1 VGRVRTAID
10 RLHTLD
16 ESVRRDPGTRS
27 RGDIPIDNTTRTKL
41 EQLFDMSSGYV
52 LDFSNAS
59 FGAFVETCLGFNPYD
74 RYNGSKAVI
83 LRQIW
88 LNEPA
93 EAVAKLNLDLLE
105 HWHLGKLATNQE
117 LTAFE
122 ARTYADLGATFRRS
136 GGISTPTRLD
146 FLERDFGDIDLTA
159 LPTELTARKV
169 VEARLAEIE
178 RCLDAD
184 APLAVV
190 FLVGST
196 LEGLLLEVALAHPAT
211 FTSSPAAPVVRG
223 QIKQL
228 DTWTL
233 AELITVSRALGVVG
247 ADLAKHAEHVRDFR
261 NYIHPRQQL
270 RENFEP
276 RVVTAE
282 IARQVLFAALA
293 DLQNLGDLGS

>member
-1 VGRVRTAID
+1 MAAMRPTSSVPWTNRR
-10 RLHTLD
+10 D
-16 ESVRRDPGTRS
+16 ESPKADLHVATHQ
-27 RGDIPIDNTTRTKL
+27 INNATRTKL
-41 EQLFDMSSGYV
+41 EQLFGMSSGYV

-59 FGAFVETCLGFNPYD
+59 FAAFVETCLGFDPYD
-74 RYNGSKAVI
+74 RYSGSKAVI

-88 LNEPA
+88 LNEPL
-93 EAVAKLNLDLLE
+93 EKVAKLNIDLLE
-105 HWHLGKLATNQE
+105 HWHLGRLAANQE

-122 ARTYADLGATFRRS
+122 ERVYADLVGTF
-136 GGISTPTRLD
+136 GDLD
-146 FLERDFGDIDLTA
+146 TSVSSASLEFLARDFGDIDLSL
-159 LPTELTARKV
+159 LPKELTTPQV

-178 RCLDAD
+178 RCLGAK

-196 LEGLLLEVALAHPAT
+196 LEGLLFEVALAHPAA
-211 FTSSPAAPVVRG
+211 FTADPSAPQVRG

-233 AELITVSRALGVVG
+233 AELIIVARSLGVVG
-247 ADLAKHAEHVRDFR
+247 TDVAKHADHVRDFR

-276 RVVTAE
+276 RMVTAE
-282 IARQVLFAALA
+282 IARQVLMAALA
-293 DLQNLGDLGS
+293 DLRNLSDLGT